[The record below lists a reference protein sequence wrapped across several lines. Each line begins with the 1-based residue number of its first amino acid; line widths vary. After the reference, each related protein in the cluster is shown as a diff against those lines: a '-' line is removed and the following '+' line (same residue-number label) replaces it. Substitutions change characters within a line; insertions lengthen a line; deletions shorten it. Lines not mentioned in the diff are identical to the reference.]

1 MMVRAVSLVIL
12 LIAAIQTTFAGN
24 FDELL
29 AKAESGDIVAQYQVG
44 WMLETGLDTEK
55 DQAAALG
62 WYEHFASQ
70 GNTDARYRTGV
81 MYYEGWGTQTHY
93 ARV

>member
-1 MMVRAVSLVIL
+1 MMVRVVSLVSLVSLVIL

-55 DQAAALG
+55 DKQPPLAGMSILPAK
-62 WYEHFASQ
+62 
-70 GNTDARYRTGV
+70 
-81 MYYEGWGTQTHY
+81 GTQMPD
-93 ARV
+93 AVRA